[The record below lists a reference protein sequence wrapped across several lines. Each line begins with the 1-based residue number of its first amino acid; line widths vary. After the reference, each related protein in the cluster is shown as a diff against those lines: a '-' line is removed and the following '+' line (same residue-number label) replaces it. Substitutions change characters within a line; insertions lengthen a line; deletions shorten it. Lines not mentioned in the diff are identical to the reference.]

1 MAIFG
6 PDTSKW
12 QGDVSWAPVDKTMA
26 FGWAKVSEG
35 PGKGIASGYVS
46 ERWRPEKPEM
56 AARAKASG
64 FVPGGYLFL
73 AQGTG
78 SAQADFFAKAAGDMT
93 GWAIAVDV
101 EPRDATGSRPTLAQ
115 ARACV
120 ARLRQLYPHH
130 PIGGYIP
137 HWYWGSQ
144 DTTFVDYLW
153 ASHYVSG
160 GPASPQALYDRVSPA
175 QWAGYGG
182 RKPALLQFTDKALID
197 GVSGPCDCSAFRGTP
212 AELAQ
217 LLLGG
222 HQPEDRPMALKRV
235 WIPSPNHSPRGGARV
250 RLIVLHTTEG
260 AQSYQSL
267 GAFFANPASQ
277 VSSHVGIDDTPGTVG
292 EYVRRSRAAWTAAG
306 ANQAGVHGEFCTP
319 SGAADGWSRADWLGK
334 HHQMLVNAAAWIREE
349 AALLDIPI
357 VALTPAQAQGSGRG
371 VCQHSDLG
379 AWGGG
384 HHDCGHGFPMD
395 YVISLAR
402 GGSPAGT
409 EELMQPAFMVKG
421 ANAKTPVAIPNGAK
435 RLRLFS
441 NGAAQV
447 HVDLVGVP
455 QPAADDLTLGYA
467 EGAQGCAVGNAK
479 AAVLT
484 RKDAGDNEVS
494 FVLTA

>member
-12 QGDVSWAPVDKTMA
+12 QGDVSWGPVDQSMA

-35 PGKGIASGYVS
+35 PGKGVARGYVS

-56 AARAKASG
+56 AARAAASG
-64 FVPGGYLFL
+64 FIPGGYLFL
-73 AQGTG
+73 AQGNG
-78 SAQADFFAKAAGDMT
+78 AAQADYFAKAAGDMT

-101 EPRDATGSRPTLAQ
+101 EPRDATGSRPTMID
-115 ARACV
+115 ARSCV
-120 ARLRQLYPHH
+120 ARLRVLYPHH

-137 HWYWGSQ
+137 KWYWGAQ

-153 ASHYVSG
+153 ASNYVSG
-160 GPASPQALYDRVSPA
+160 GPASPQALYAKVNPA

-182 RKPALLQFTDKALID
+182 RNVALLQFTDKAVIG

-212 AELAQ
+212 AELAR

-222 HQPEDRPMALKRV
+222 HQPEDAMALKRV
-235 WIPSPNHSPRGGARV
+235 WIASPNHEDRTQKP

-260 AQSYQSL
+260 AQTYQGL
-267 GAFFANPASQ
+267 GAFFSRPASQ

-292 EYVRRSRAAWTAAG
+292 EYVRRGRAAWTAAG

-319 SGAADGWSRADWLGK
+319 SGAADGWSRADWMGK

-349 AALLDIPI
+349 AAVLDIPI
-357 VALTPAQAQGSGRG
+357 VALTPSQAQGSGRG

-384 HHDCGHGFPMD
+384 HHDCGKGFPMD

-402 GGSPAGT
+402 GESPGT
-409 EELMQPAFMVKG
+409 EELMLQPAFMVKG
-421 ANAKTPVAIPNGAK
+421 ANAKTPVAIPNGTK

-441 NGAAQV
+441 NGDAQV

-455 QPAADDLTLGYA
+455 QPPVDDLTLGYSQ
-467 EGAQGCAVGNAK
+467 GPQGCATGNAK

-484 RKDAGDNEVS
+484 RVDDGENEVS